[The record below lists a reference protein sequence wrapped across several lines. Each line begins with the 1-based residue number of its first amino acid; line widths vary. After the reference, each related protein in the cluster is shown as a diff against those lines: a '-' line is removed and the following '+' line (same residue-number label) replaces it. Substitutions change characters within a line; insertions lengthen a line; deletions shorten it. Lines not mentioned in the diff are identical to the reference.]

1 MKFRNWES
9 NWRPILGDIVT
20 YFGKTAS
27 KTTDFQTFLEVN
39 NPEED
44 GKKQKEKPFSYQSW
58 IPENEASSKAM
69 LTVALPWC
77 SLMVMFL
84 GVPAILLWKGEMQ
97 PFSWPHFWHQTYL
110 LCALLSSS
118 REPVK
123 SVQQCGDPEKPV
135 LPLRDWDSWC
145 LGLWVHGVLISK
157 VSFLLGYF
165 DIFVEGKGVLPRTV
179 FSRKETS
186 SATKDSRQD
195 PQSSKVTKE
204 L

>member
-1 MKFRNWES
+1 M
-9 NWRPILGDIVT
+9 
-20 YFGKTAS
+20 YFEKTAS
-27 KTTDFQTFLEVN
+27 KTTDFQTFLEIN

-44 GKKQKEKPFSYQSW
+44 GKKEKEKLFSYQSR
-58 IPENEASSKAM
+58 IPEHEASSKAM

-77 SLMVMFL
+77 SLMVRLSRTGWFYWGYL
-84 GVPAILLWKGEMQ
+84 KSYCERGKC
-97 PFSWPHFWHQTYL
+97 SHFPDPLFWYQTYL

-118 REPVK
+118 KEPVK

-145 LGLWVHGVLISK
+145 PGLWVHSILISK
-157 VSFLLGYF
+157 ESFLLGCF

-179 FSRKETS
+179 FSHKETN
-186 SATKDSRQD
+186 SATKDSRQH